1 MKRPDETTGYTR
13 DKFFPNAREVMN
25 ENTHYELAVNVKDA
39 DGNFYE
45 DCSIH
50 DSTYD
55 IDAIFYDSSINDQ
68 TKVFAYIGAPKG
80 ANMENPVPA
89 VVCVHGGAGMAFAE
103 WVKLW
108 NDRGYA
114 AIAMTMTGD
123 GPVKGVTHID
133 GYQYVE
139 KKRHPYAGTGDFCWG
154 DRAFDKDIK
163 NASMY
168 RNVLNV
174 IRAHNVLRNY
184 PGVDKDKIG
193 ITGISWG
200 GITTTTTIGVDDRF
214 IWAVP
219 VYGAGYLYES
229 ETYFRDLFKKEHYLK
244 EWDPANFAAESDIPT
259 LYINGD
265 SDMHFSLTSTS
276 KTYEVTKKSWLS
288 IRHDFVHGYGTGW
301 APDEIYRFADAM
313 VAGNEEPFIKISEV
327 IAKNG
332 ALTAKIKYPQ
342 GRKIVSVKT
351 YYITGKEHPFND
363 GTTDIGWKSV
373 SGYSLTDSGISVAL
387 PAEAAHC
394 YATIADNDGNMV
406 STRYVKTE

>member
-1 MKRPDETTGYTR
+1 MS
-13 DKFFPNAREVMN
+13 

-50 DSTYD
+50 DDMYD
-55 IDAIFYDSSINDQ
+55 IEAIFYDSNVKDQ
-68 TKVFAYIGAPKG
+68 TKVFAYIGVPKG
-80 ANMENPVPA
+80 ANRENPVPA

-108 NDRGYA
+108 NDRVYA

-123 GPVKGVTHID
+123 GPVRGITQAN
-133 GYQYVE
+133 GYQYIE
-139 KKRHPYAGTGDFCWG
+139 KRRHPYAGSGDFCWG
-154 DRAFDKDIK
+154 DHAFDKDIEY
-163 NASMY
+163 ASMY

-174 IRAHNVLRNY
+174 IRAHNVLRSY

-200 GITTTTTIGVDDRF
+200 GITTTTTAGVDNRF

-219 VYGAGYLYES
+219 VYGAGYLYDS
-229 ETYFRDLFKKEHYLK
+229 ETYFRELFKKEHYIRD
-244 EWDPANFAAESDIPT
+244 WDSANFAAESSVPT

-313 VAGNEEPFIKISEV
+313 VAGNELPFIKITDV
-327 IAKNG
+327 TVKNG
-332 ALTAKIKYPQ
+332 ALTAKLKCPEDKKVI
-342 GRKIVSVKT
+342 SVKT
-351 YYITGKEHPFND
+351 YYITTNEHLFND
-363 GTTDIGWKSV
+363 GTEGIGWKSV
-373 SGYSLTDSGISVAL
+373 SEYSLSGSGISVDL
-387 PAEAAHC
+387 PAESTHC
-394 YATIADNDGNMV
+394 YATITDNNGSLI
-406 STRYVKTE
+406 STPYVKVK